1 MQELCFYTFLINP
14 IQSYTVKCGNRN
26 YMEMCKHEPCGRQ
39 LHGPLSESLKIYYS
53 TEGGL
58 GPAAQNRT
66 RQFNTQPNGVLGEG
80 ASAQASPRLAFIQM
94 TLQGEWTAFQTQRTL
109 QTLAIFSSPKVMTW
123 LFQPPTER
131 TVSWGIGRLPG
142 KRRYEQPDFS
152 SPITEELILQMKYQG
167 SCVWEAGR
175 AVSGTEGTLSISI
188 IFPRKPIRLRQVRAT
203 QFRGRLWCKE
213 RGQGTSFWAS
223 ECRWPWEPVYT
234 EVTGRQGCWRQLAAW
249 RLDEGRG
256 DRHVSFLFFSL
267 QFLSKS
273 FDFCSFFFKI
283 PDYFEQCCEQIKDAF
298 LGHNN
303 ILLISFKKLIRL
315 QRHSTE
321 RVHGPLPWIEAENPH
336 VNQPVIDESVR
347 DAGACLKQMSNIP
360 ELGIYTV
367 HSLSIY
373 SFPHV

>member
-1 MQELCFYTFLINP
+1 MWQTASRPTFRITENVLFNRGWAG
-14 IQSYTVKCGNRN
+14 SCGT
-26 YMEMCKHEPCGRQ
+26 EQDTLVQH
-39 LHGPLSESLKIYYS
+39 S
-53 TEGGL
+53 TEQSAWRRCFSPGL
-58 GPAAQNRT
+58 
-66 RQFNTQPNGVLGEG
+66 
-80 ASAQASPRLAFIQM
+80 ASPRFYTDDTPGRMDSLLDPENLVDTCHLQQSQSHDVAFP
-94 TLQGEWTAFQTQRTL
+94 A
-109 QTLAIFSSPKVMTW
+109 PN
-123 LFQPPTER
+123 R
-131 TVSWGIGRLPG
+131 TVSWGIRRLPG

-152 SPITEELILQMKYQG
+152 SPVTEELILQMKHQG
-167 SCVWEAGR
+167 SCVREAGR
-175 AVSGTEGTLSISI
+175 AVSGTEGTLRISI

-234 EVTGRQGCWRQLAAW
+234 EVTGRQGCWSQLVAW

-273 FDFCSFFFKI
+273 FDFCFFFFKI